1 MNKEDISRWQ
11 ELFLTTVTEVGL
23 KVLAAV
29 AFWVIGRWLIGV
41 AVGMV
46 RASLERQKVDPTVL
60 RYVGSIVTVTL
71 NILLVIGILGYFGI
85 QTTTFAAL
93 IAAAGV
99 AIGMAWSGLLA
110 HFAAGAFL
118 VVLRPMKVGDF
129 VTVAGVTGTVT
140 ELGLFTTVINTP
152 DNVQTIIGNN
162 KVFSDTIQNLHAQ
175 PFPSRRSEVP
185 AFRRRRSSGGDGS
198 AAREDRD
205 NSERAGRAEGGCRD
219 SRLHAGRAGAG
230 GAPILPQRQ
239 LLAGLFRHQPDD
251 SRSAGRGR
259 FPGADAGAERDRHAG
274 RLIAGFSQRKARICG
289 LFSWSTATGG
299 TQPRRRQISVCIPR
313 PSGQTKVPGLAAV
326 CSVGRLANMDN
337 PGN

>member
-11 ELFLTTVTEVGL
+11 ELILTTATEVGL

-162 KVFSDTIQNLHAQ
+162 KVFSDTIQNFTHN
-175 PFPSRRSEVP
+175 P
-185 AFRRRRSSGGDGS
+185 FRRVDLKCQLSG
-198 AAREDRD
+198 AADHQAAMALLREKIATVPNVLAEPKVDVEILDFTLVGPVLAVRPYCHND
-205 NSERAGRAEGGCRD
+205 NYWQVYFDTNKMIREALGE
-219 SRLHAGRAGAG
+219 
-230 GAPILPQRQ
+230 
-239 LLAGLFRHQPDD
+239 
-251 SRSAGRGR
+251 
-259 FPGADAGAERDRHAG
+259 
-274 RLIAGFSQRKARICG
+274 AGFPAPMPAQNVIV
-289 LFSWSTATGG
+289 
-299 TQPRRRQISVCIPR
+299 TQ
-313 PSGQTKVPGLAAV
+313 AA
-326 CSVGRLANMDN
+326 
-337 PGN
+337 

>member
-1 MNKEDISRWQ
+1 MNKDDISRYQ
-11 ELFLTTVTEVGL
+11 DLFVTTATELGL

-41 AVGMV
+41 AVNMV

-71 NILLVIGILGYFGI
+71 NVLLVIGILGYFGI

-129 VTVAGVTGTVT
+129 VTVGGITGTIT

-162 KVFSDTIQNLHAQ
+162 KVFSDTIQNFTTN
-175 PFPSRRSEVP
+175 P
-185 AFRRRRSSGGDGS
+185 FRRVDLKCQLSG
-198 AAREDRD
+198 AADHQAAMALLREKIATIPNVLAEPKVDVEILEFTLVGPVLAVRPYCHND
-205 NSERAGRAEGGCRD
+205 NYWQVYFDTNRMIREALGE
-219 SRLHAGRAGAG
+219 
-230 GAPILPQRQ
+230 
-239 LLAGLFRHQPDD
+239 
-251 SRSAGRGR
+251 
-259 FPGADAGAERDRHAG
+259 
-274 RLIAGFSQRKARICG
+274 AGFPAPMPAQSVIV
-289 LFSWSTATGG
+289 
-299 TQPRRRQISVCIPR
+299 TQ
-313 PSGQTKVPGLAAV
+313 AA
-326 CSVGRLANMDN
+326 
-337 PGN
+337 